1 MEYFSVAP
9 PRLEFG
15 LCRRNLQSR
24 TSISP
29 EIENATVIVGIA
41 LHNQRAFIRNSL
53 ISALNQTIE
62 SGTLAIIILDDCS
75 TDYWEEEVADLL
87 QEPRVLV
94 VDAVCGS
101 PSHSRNT
108 ILDFV
113 DQQLSCVKWVARLDA
128 DDVLDNTLSVNALVS
143 AAEAANASYAIGSNC
158 LVVDG
163 VVLPDPN
170 IANSDLLLN
179 KDKLADFI
187 DSFCTGKS
195 KHELPSCNLLMR
207 TGLGIRYPL
216 LRSAED
222 HWLVASL
229 LMFYGDRAAVV
240 AEPIYCRYSIS
251 GLETDVN
258 RLQGKW
264 QLARDQLRKA
274 VNCWHQSISNPSI
287 SILGHGQEGIVCEN
301 DQFVFKHF
309 YTSSITGDMILQIQN
324 RAVSCPAR
332 FPQFEFYVDGT
343 SDVTVCYPRQS
354 FFELSERL
362 ELSEIKNFLLD
373 LFASR
378 VVVTNVKRENLRLDE
393 RRRLVYIDIGKD
405 IVDFSPRG
413 FLECAA
419 KLYAVAYLR
428 LGDHELAIRRSFNRQ
443 ENQLKSLDGFESFY
457 ADLIEACYPHCVIE
471 NHYENSRHVNSDV
484 TLLIKACAQDA
495 DVLIFQVRHI
505 VGNLS
510 CDRQFGKVVLLLD
523 SFKGPF
529 LRQYCGGDFDGLM
542 SNSQTLL
549 AEGWIDQV
557 MVAPS
562 ESGAIERTYQSWF
575 GIEGVCSSHTSVGAP
590 LFAQLWAFDQI
601 DTPFVLQCDV
611 DVFVGR
617 KDINHDYLQDML
629 SALAAPEVWCVGFN
643 IPKSET
649 DFNRYHSAEFGYV
662 PEVRFAL
669 LDLQK
674 IRKALP
680 LPNQLESG
688 KLKLMWH
695 RAMELRQRDGFY
707 KSLRGGDHKTFYLH
721 VKNNDKPRI
730 DGSMLRDLIGQGIY
744 PSEQAEKWDI
754 NAELN
759 WAYPKRS
766 EQIVFLMK
774 GRNTSPI
781 KIQRALSSLSLQ
793 SDQEFGLIYIDD
805 ASDRDFSFEIMN
817 LLVPFRDRLTLIRR
831 EVRVGY
837 IPNFQIAV
845 NEVCVRDDTLVAV
858 LDQDDALM
866 SNQVV
871 SLLKSARQNGVD
883 LINGKMF
890 RPGKP
895 LRNYVPDYV
904 NARNKGGANVWA
916 HMRAFTKQLFREVS
930 EIEFK
935 NDGKWYEELTDF
947 VTMIPMAERAKY
959 PLYIDSDYFY
969 WHEREDYPSHKKQRQ
984 EKLKEEFLNRI
995 SRDLYSST
1003 S

>member
-1 MEYFSVAP
+1 MEYLSVAP

-15 LCRRNLQSR
+15 LCRRNLQPR
-24 TSISP
+24 ISISP
-29 EIENATVIVGIA
+29 EIENATVIIGIA
-41 LHNQRAFIRNSL
+41 IHNQRVFIRNSL
-53 ISALNQTIE
+53 ISALSQTINGG
-62 SGTLAIIILDDCS
+62 SLAVIILDDCS
-75 TDYWEEEVADLL
+75 TDCWEEEVDDLL
-87 QEPRVLV
+87 LDLRVLV
-94 VDAVCGS
+94 IDGVCGS
-101 PSHSRNT
+101 PSHSRNA

-113 DQQLSCVKWVARLDA
+113 DQQLSRVKWVARLDA
-128 DDVLDNTLSVNALVS
+128 DDLLDNALSVNALIS
-143 AAEAANASYAIGSNC
+143 AAEVANASYAIGSNY

-163 VVLPDPN
+163 MILPDPN

-179 KDKLADFI
+179 KDNLADFI
-187 DSFCTGKS
+187 ESFCTGKS

-207 TGLGIRYPL
+207 TGFGFRYPL
-216 LRSAED
+216 LKSAED

-229 LMFYGDRAAVV
+229 LMFHADKAAIVS
-240 AEPIYCRYSIS
+240 EPIYCRYSLS
-251 GLETDVN
+251 GMETDVN
-258 RLQGKW
+258 RAQGKW
-264 QLARDQLRKA
+264 QLARDQLRYA
-274 VNCWHQSISNPSI
+274 ARQWQQSISNTSI
-287 SILGHGQEGIVCEN
+287 SILGYGQEGIVVEK
-301 DQFVFKHF
+301 DHFVFKHF
-309 YTSSITGDMILQIQN
+309 YTSAITGDMILQIQN

-343 SDVTVCYPRQS
+343 SDVTVCYPRQF

-405 IVDFSPRG
+405 IVDFSPSG

-419 KLYAVAYLR
+419 KLYAVAYLL
-428 LGDHELAIRRSFNRQ
+428 LGDHELAMRRSFDRQ
-443 ENQLKSLDGFESFY
+443 ENQLKSLDGFEDFY
-457 ADLIEACYPHCVIE
+457 ADLIQACYPHCVLE
-471 NHYENSRHVNSDV
+471 CQNGNLKRVNRDV

-495 DVLIFQVRHI
+495 GSLIVQVRHI

-523 SFKGPF
+523 SYKGPF
-529 LRQYCGGDFDGLM
+529 LRQYCGGDFDSLM

-562 ESGAIERTYQSWF
+562 ESGVIEITYQSWF
-575 GIEGVCSSHTSVGAP
+575 GIDGVYSSHTSIGAP

-611 DVFVGR
+611 DIFVGR
-617 KDINHDYLQDML
+617 KDINHDYLQDMI
-629 SALAAPEVWCVGFN
+629 SAIAAPEVWSVGFN

-649 DFNRYHSAEFGYV
+649 GFNRYHSTEFGYV

-674 IRKALP
+674 IRKAFP
-680 LPNQLESG
+680 LPNQVEDC

-695 RAMELRQRDGFY
+695 RAMEFRQRDGFY
-707 KSLRGGDHKTFYLH
+707 KSLRGGDHRTFYLH
-721 VKNNDKPRI
+721 IQNNDKPRI

-744 PSEQAEKWDI
+744 PSEQVEKWDL

-759 WAYPKRS
+759 WVYPKRS
-766 EQIVFLMK
+766 ERIVFLMK

-781 KIQRALSSLSLQ
+781 KIQRALKSLSIQ
-793 SDQEFGLIYIDD
+793 SDQDFGLIYIDD
-805 ASDRDFSFEIMN
+805 ASDGDFSFEIMK
-817 LLVPFRDRLTLIRR
+817 LLAPFRDRLTLIRR
-831 EVRVGY
+831 EVKVGY

-845 NEVCVRDDTLVAV
+845 NDVCVREDTLVAV

-890 RPGKP
+890 RPNKP
-895 LRNYVPDYV
+895 IRSYVPDYV
-904 NARNKGGANVWA
+904 NSRSKGGANVWA
-916 HMRAFTKQLFREVS
+916 HMRAFTKQLFSEVP
-930 EIEFK
+930 EIEFQ

-969 WHEREDYPSHKKQRQ
+969 WHERDDYPSHKKQHQ
-984 EKLKEEFLNRI
+984 EKLKEELLSRI
-995 SRDLYSST
+995 SRDLPSCGS
-1003 S
+1003 

>member
-1 MEYFSVAP
+1 MEYLSVAP

-15 LCRRNLQSR
+15 LCRRNLQPR

-29 EIENATVIVGIA
+29 AIEIASVVVGIA
-41 LHNQRAFIRNSL
+41 IHNQRAFIRNSL

-75 TDYWEEEVADLL
+75 TDCWEEEVADLL

-94 VDAVCGS
+94 VDAVCRS
-101 PSHSRNT
+101 PSHSRNA

-113 DQQLSCVKWVARLDA
+113 DQELSRVKWVARLDA
-128 DDVLDNTLSVNALVS
+128 DDVLDNPLSVNTLVS
-143 AAEAANASYAIGSNC
+143 AAEVANASYAIGSNY

-163 VVLPDPN
+163 VILPDPN

-179 KDKLADFI
+179 KDSLAEFVE
-187 DSFCTGKS
+187 SFCTGKS

-207 TGLGIRYPL
+207 TGFGFRYPL
-216 LRSAED
+216 LKSAED

-229 LMFYGDRAAVV
+229 LMFHADKAAIVS
-240 AEPIYCRYSIS
+240 EPIYCRYSLS
-251 GLETDVN
+251 GMETDVN
-258 RLQGKW
+258 RAEGKW
-264 QLARDQLRKA
+264 QLARDQLRHA
-274 VNCWHQSISNPSI
+274 VRQWHQSISNTSVSI
-287 SILGHGQEGIVCEN
+287 IGYGREGIVCEN
-301 DQFVFKHF
+301 DHFVFKHF
-309 YTSSITGDMILQIQN
+309 YTSAITGDVISQIQK
-324 RAVSCPAR
+324 RTASCPAR
-332 FPQFEFYVDGT
+332 FPSFKYRVDGNAGV
-343 SDVTVCYPRQS
+343 SLFYPRKS

-362 ELSEIKNFLLD
+362 ELSEIKGFLLD

-393 RRRLVYIDIGKD
+393 REKLIYIDIGKD
-405 IVDFSPRG
+405 IVDFSPTG

-428 LGDHELAIRRSFNRQ
+428 LDDHELAIRRSFNRQ
-443 ENQLKSLDGFESFY
+443 ENQLKSLDGFENFY
-457 ADLIEACYPHCVIE
+457 ADLIQTCYPHCVLESQNE
-471 NHYENSRHVNSDV
+471 NLKHVNLDV

-495 DVLIFQVRHI
+495 DTLIVQVRHI
-505 VGNLS
+505 VGTLA

-529 LRQYCGGDFDGLM
+529 LRQYCDGDFDSLVL
-542 SNSQTLL
+542 NALVLL
-549 AEGWIDQV
+549 DEKWIDQIV
-557 MVAPS
+557 VAPS
-562 ESGAIERTYQSWF
+562 ESGVIERTYQSWF
-575 GIEGVCSSHTSVGAP
+575 GIDEVWSSHTSIGAP

-617 KDINHDYLQDML
+617 KDFNHDYLQDML
-629 SALAAPEVWCVGFN
+629 SAIAAPDVWSVGFN

-649 DFNRYHSAEFGYV
+649 GFNGYQSIEFGYV

-680 LPNQLESG
+680 LPNQVEDG

-695 RAMELRQRDGFY
+695 RAMELRQGDGFY
-707 KSLRGGDHKTFYLH
+707 KSLRGGDDRTFFLH
-721 VKNNDKPRI
+721 IQNNDKPRI

-754 NAELN
+754 VAELS
-759 WAYPKRS
+759 WVYPKRS

-774 GRNTSPI
+774 GRNTSFI
-781 KIQRALSSLSLQ
+781 KVQRALKSLSLQ
-793 SDQEFGLIYIDD
+793 SDQDFGLIYIDD
-805 ASDRDFSFEIMN
+805 ASDGDFSFKIMK
-817 LLVPFRDRLTLIRR
+817 LLAPFKDRLTLIRR

-837 IPNFQIAV
+837 IPNFQIAI
-845 NEVCVRDDTLVAV
+845 NEVCVREDTLVAV
-858 LDQDDALM
+858 LDQDDALI

-871 SLLKSARQNGVD
+871 SLLKSARQKGVD

-890 RPGKP
+890 RPNKP

-904 NARNKGGANVWA
+904 NSRRKGGANVWA
-916 HMRAFTKQLFREVS
+916 HMRAFTKQLFGEVP
-930 EIEFK
+930 EIEFQ
-935 NDGKWYEELTDF
+935 NDGKWFEELTDF

-969 WHEREDYPSHKKQRQ
+969 WHERDDYPSYKKQRQ
-984 EKLKEEFLNRI
+984 EKLKKELLSRI
-995 SRDLYSST
+995 SPENSSV
-1003 S
+1003 SS

>member
-1 MEYFSVAP
+1 MEYLSVAP

-15 LCRRNLQSR
+15 LCRRNLQLR

-29 EIENATVIVGIA
+29 AIEIASVVVGIA
-41 LHNQRAFIRNSL
+41 IHNQRAFIRNSL

-75 TDYWEEEVADLL
+75 TDCWEEEVADLL

-94 VDAVCGS
+94 VDAVCRS
-101 PSHSRNT
+101 PSHSRNA

-113 DQQLSCVKWVARLDA
+113 DQELSRVKWVARLDA
-128 DDVLDNTLSVNALVS
+128 DDVLDNPLSVNTLVS
-143 AAEAANASYAIGSNC
+143 AAEVANASYAIGSNY

-163 VVLPDPN
+163 VILPDPN

-179 KDKLADFI
+179 KDSLAEFVE
-187 DSFCTGKS
+187 SFCTGKS

-207 TGLGIRYPL
+207 TGFGFRYPL
-216 LRSAED
+216 LKSAED

-229 LMFYGDRAAVV
+229 LMFHADKAAIVS
-240 AEPIYCRYSIS
+240 EPIYCRYSLS
-251 GLETDVN
+251 GMETDVN
-258 RLQGKW
+258 RAEGKW
-264 QLARDQLRKA
+264 QLARDQLRHA
-274 VNCWHQSISNPSI
+274 VRQWHQSISNTSVSI
-287 SILGHGQEGIVCEN
+287 IGYGREGIVCEN
-301 DQFVFKHF
+301 DHFVFKHF
-309 YTSSITGDMILQIQN
+309 YTSAITGDVISQIQK
-324 RAVSCPAR
+324 RTASCPAR
-332 FPQFEFYVDGT
+332 FPSFKYRVDGNAGV
-343 SDVTVCYPRQS
+343 SLFYPRKS

-362 ELSEIKNFLLD
+362 ELSEIKGFLLD

-393 RRRLVYIDIGKD
+393 REKLIYIDIGKD
-405 IVDFSPRG
+405 IVDFSPTG

-428 LGDHELAIRRSFNRQ
+428 LDDHELAIRRSFNRQ
-443 ENQLKSLDGFESFY
+443 ENQLKSLDGFENFY
-457 ADLIEACYPHCVIE
+457 ADLIQTCYPHCVLESQNE
-471 NHYENSRHVNSDV
+471 NLKHVNLDV

-495 DVLIFQVRHI
+495 DTLIVQVRHI
-505 VGNLS
+505 VGTLA

-529 LRQYCGGDFDGLM
+529 LRQYCGGDFDSLVL
-542 SNSQTLL
+542 NAQVLL
-549 AEGWIDQV
+549 DEKWIDQIV
-557 MVAPS
+557 VAPS
-562 ESGAIERTYQSWF
+562 ESGVIERTYQSWF
-575 GIEGVCSSHTSVGAP
+575 GIDEVWSSHTSIGAP

-617 KDINHDYLQDML
+617 KDFNHDYLQDML
-629 SALAAPEVWCVGFN
+629 SAIAAPDVWSVGFN

-649 DFNRYHSAEFGYV
+649 GFNRYQSIEFGYV

-680 LPNQLESG
+680 LPNQVEDG

-695 RAMELRQRDGFY
+695 RAMELRQGDGFY
-707 KSLRGGDHKTFYLH
+707 KSLRGGDDRTFYLH
-721 VKNNDKPRI
+721 IQNNDKPRI

-744 PSEQAEKWDI
+744 PSEQVEKWDI
-754 NAELN
+754 VAELS
-759 WAYPKRS
+759 WVYPKRS

-774 GRNTSPI
+774 GRNTSFI
-781 KIQRALSSLSLQ
+781 KVRRALKSLSLQ
-793 SDQEFGLIYIDD
+793 SDQDFGLIYIDD
-805 ASDRDFSFEIMN
+805 ASDGDFSFKIMK
-817 LLVPFRDRLTLIRR
+817 LLAPFKDRLTLIRR

-837 IPNFQIAV
+837 IPNFQIAI
-845 NEVCVRDDTLVAV
+845 NEVCVREDTLVAV
-858 LDQDDALM
+858 LDQDDALI

-871 SLLKSARQNGVD
+871 SLLKNARQKGVD

-890 RPGKP
+890 RPNKP

-904 NARNKGGANVWA
+904 NSRRKGGANVWA
-916 HMRAFTKQLFREVS
+916 HMRAFTKQLFGEVP
-930 EIEFK
+930 EIEFQ
-935 NDGKWYEELTDF
+935 NDGKWFEELTDF

-969 WHEREDYPSHKKQRQ
+969 WHERDDYPSYKKQRQ
-984 EKLKEEFLNRI
+984 EKLKKELLSRI
-995 SRDLYSST
+995 SPENSSV
-1003 S
+1003 SS

>member
-1 MEYFSVAP
+1 MEYLSVAP

-15 LCRRNLQSR
+15 LCRRNLQPR

-29 EIENATVIVGIA
+29 AIEIASVVVGIA
-41 LHNQRAFIRNSL
+41 IHNQRAFIRNSL

-75 TDYWEEEVADLL
+75 TDCWEEEVADLL

-94 VDAVCGS
+94 VDAVCRS
-101 PSHSRNT
+101 PSHSRNA

-113 DQQLSCVKWVARLDA
+113 DQELSRVKWVARLDA
-128 DDVLDNTLSVNALVS
+128 DDVLDNPLSVNTLVS
-143 AAEAANASYAIGSNC
+143 AAEVANASYAIGSNY

-163 VVLPDPN
+163 VILPDPN

-179 KDKLADFI
+179 KDSLAEFVE
-187 DSFCTGKS
+187 SFCTGKS

-207 TGLGIRYPL
+207 TGFGFRYPL
-216 LRSAED
+216 LKSAED

-229 LMFYGDRAAVV
+229 LMFHADKAAIVS
-240 AEPIYCRYSIS
+240 EPIYCRYSLS
-251 GLETDVN
+251 GMETDVN
-258 RLQGKW
+258 RAEGKW
-264 QLARDQLRKA
+264 QLARDQLRHA
-274 VNCWHQSISNPSI
+274 VRQWHQSISNTSVSI
-287 SILGHGQEGIVCEN
+287 IGYGREGIVCEN
-301 DQFVFKHF
+301 DHFVFKHF
-309 YTSSITGDMILQIQN
+309 YTSAITGDVISQIQK
-324 RAVSCPAR
+324 RTASCPAR
-332 FPQFEFYVDGT
+332 FPSFKYRVDGNAGV
-343 SDVTVCYPRQS
+343 SLFYPRKS

-362 ELSEIKNFLLD
+362 ELSEIKGFLLD

-393 RRRLVYIDIGKD
+393 REKLIYIDIGKD
-405 IVDFSPRG
+405 IVDFSPTG

-428 LGDHELAIRRSFNRQ
+428 LDDHELAIRRSFNRQ
-443 ENQLKSLDGFESFY
+443 ENQLKSLDGFENFY
-457 ADLIEACYPHCVIE
+457 ADLIQTCYPHCVLESQNE
-471 NHYENSRHVNSDV
+471 NLKHVNLDV

-495 DVLIFQVRHI
+495 DTLIVQVRHI
-505 VGNLS
+505 VGTLA

-529 LRQYCGGDFDGLM
+529 LRQYCDGDFDSLVL
-542 SNSQTLL
+542 NAQVLL
-549 AEGWIDQV
+549 DEKWIDQIV
-557 MVAPS
+557 VAPS
-562 ESGAIERTYQSWF
+562 ESGVIERTYQSWF
-575 GIEGVCSSHTSVGAP
+575 GIDEVWSSHTSIGAP

-617 KDINHDYLQDML
+617 KDFNHDYLQDML
-629 SALAAPEVWCVGFN
+629 SAIAAPDVWSVGFN

-649 DFNRYHSAEFGYV
+649 GFNRYQSIEFGYV

-680 LPNQLESG
+680 LPNQVEDG

-695 RAMELRQRDGFY
+695 RAMELRQGDGFY
-707 KSLRGGDHKTFYLH
+707 KSLRGGDDRTFFLH
-721 VKNNDKPRI
+721 IQNNDKPRI

-754 NAELN
+754 VAELS
-759 WAYPKRS
+759 WVYPKRS

-774 GRNTSPI
+774 GRNTSFI
-781 KIQRALSSLSLQ
+781 KVQRALKSLSLQ
-793 SDQEFGLIYIDD
+793 SDQDFGLIYIDD
-805 ASDRDFSFEIMN
+805 ASDGDFSFKIMK
-817 LLVPFRDRLTLIRR
+817 LLAPFKDRLTLIRR

-837 IPNFQIAV
+837 IPNFQIAI
-845 NEVCVRDDTLVAV
+845 NEVCVREDTLVAV
-858 LDQDDALM
+858 LDQDDALI

-871 SLLKSARQNGVD
+871 SLLKSARQKGVD

-890 RPGKP
+890 RPNKP

-904 NARNKGGANVWA
+904 NSRRKGGANVWA
-916 HMRAFTKQLFREVS
+916 HMRAFTKQLFGEVP
-930 EIEFK
+930 EIEFQ
-935 NDGKWYEELTDF
+935 NDGKWFEELTDF

-969 WHEREDYPSHKKQRQ
+969 WHERDDYPSYKKQRQ
-984 EKLKEEFLNRI
+984 EKLKKELLSRI
-995 SRDLYSST
+995 SPENSSV
-1003 S
+1003 SS